1 MTRETAEA
9 VVLYSSRFTKNDTS
23 DRQNFT
29 DGKLDRETQKY
40 GLLDGQTFSSSCHAT
55 IGTSITMYT
64 DFFYVLFIIRD
75 S

>member
-1 MTRETAEA
+1 
-9 VVLYSSRFTKNDTS
+9 VLYSSRFTKDDTN
-23 DRQNFT
+23 DRQTLPTENST
-29 DGKLDRETQKY
+29 GKLKKY